1 MVPRTMQQG
10 SGQQADFF
18 VNPEF
23 ITKNQGRPRIAA
35 PHNPG
40 FCHMDQTSRVTGSGS
55 ALSQQAQDGTA
66 KPDASPAGHRFDQRR
81 ADIVA
86 GAIPILNSKGF
97 KGMRLTAVA
106 EVIGLRATGVTYY
119 FPRKEDLAV
128 ACLETGFDIFHRM
141 LDQAEVGNNA
151 AERLTRLIS
160 VFIERDAAVRRME
173 AQPLASFAAIR
184 ALEGEQRQSVAEGYK
199 RVFRRVQNLLKSS
212 ELTHLDAPERN
223 LRTIILLEQLSW
235 TSGWLDGY
243 DLDLFPRFA
252 ARMSDIVVGGLAPLG
267 TLDGAATIDLDAA
280 VETPNESFLV
290 AATREI
296 NARGYRGASVDRIAA
311 GLNRTKGAFY
321 HYNKAKDDLVAA
333 CFRRSFDLACEA
345 QRRAL
350 ASHGPERDRLAAAV
364 AGLVR
369 FQLGP
374 RGPML
379 CAAVMS
385 SMPSEHQ
392 AEIIAQSNTI
402 SRQFGAMIADGVADG
417 SVRPVDPAI
426 AGALLHAAIN
436 AAAEVRELSLAA
448 EPDLVAR
455 FLRALFG
462 GLASA

>member
-1 MVPRTMQQG
+1 MQQG

-40 FCHMDQTSRVTGSGS
+40 FCHMDQTSRVTGSGG

-86 GAIPILNSKGF
+86 AAIPILNSKGF
-97 KGMRLTAVA
+97 KGMRLTTVA
-106 EVIGLRATGVTYY
+106 EAIGLRATGVTYY

-128 ACLETGFDIFHRM
+128 ACLESGFDVFHGM
-141 LDQAEVGNNA
+141 LDQAEVGKNA
-151 AERLTRLIS
+151 AERIARLIS
-160 VFIERDAAVRRME
+160 VFIERDTAVRRME
-173 AQPLASFAAIR
+173 AQPLASFFSIR
-184 ALEGEQRQSVAEGYK
+184 ALEGEQHQRVTEGYK
-199 RVFRRVQNLLKSS
+199 RVFRRVRNLLKSS
-212 ELTHLDAPERN
+212 ELAHLDAPERN
-223 LRTIILLEQLSW
+223 LRTIILLEQLFW

-252 ARMSDIVVGGLAPLG
+252 ARMSDIVVGGLAPPG
-267 TLDGAATIDLDAA
+267 TLDGTAPVDLDEA
-280 VETPNESFLV
+280 VEALNESFLV

-321 HYNKAKDDLVAA
+321 HHNKAKDDLVAA
-333 CFRRSFDLACEA
+333 CFRRSFEIAREA

-350 ASHGPERDRLAAAV
+350 ASPAPERDRLAAAV

-379 CAAVMS
+379 CAAVLS

-402 SRQFGAMIADGVADG
+402 SRQFGAMIADAMADG

-426 AGALLHAAIN
+426 AGALLHAAVN
-436 AAAEVRELSLAA
+436 VAADVRELSLAT

-455 FLRALFG
+455 FVRALFG